1 MTSWWIVR
9 TQQCNVKIVTSSD
22 HSTALKQSRSNNQR
36 TFFVRKS
43 MAYFK
48 IYTEFQVSQTRQN
61 ILENKEVW
69 GLTITNSRTNRRV
82 RPDRPS
88 PGGLPY
94 GSAPPSI
101 SVPHTHLALRIQPW
115 SWQKNPTRSKYLP
128 VLCYSNVVSLYTFMN
143 INYCST
149 FLLQNYYCK
158 IQNSCDELFP
168 NTEINGIFPKSFH
181 KLVWSRF

>member
-1 MTSWWIVR
+1 MCKRCTRNITKYRWEKLKKTNKWREMTSWWIVR

-88 PGGLPY
+88 PGGP
-94 GSAPPSI
+94 
-101 SVPHTHLALRIQPW
+101 ALRV
-115 SWQKNPTRSKYLP
+115 RSPIHLSP
-128 VLCYSNVVSLYTFMN
+128 SYT
-143 INYCST
+143 
-149 FLLQNYYCK
+149 
-158 IQNSCDELFP
+158 SCPLHSALELAEEP
-168 NTEINGIFPKSFH
+168 HP
-181 KLVWSRF
+181 